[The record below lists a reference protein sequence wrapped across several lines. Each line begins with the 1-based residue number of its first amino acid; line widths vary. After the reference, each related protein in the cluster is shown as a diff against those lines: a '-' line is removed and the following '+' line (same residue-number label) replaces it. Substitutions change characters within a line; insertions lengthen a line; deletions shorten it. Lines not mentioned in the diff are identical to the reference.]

1 MKAPIERHES
11 FVDVLIP
18 KSRYSVTEYM
28 ICGVYFLFQGETL
41 QYIGQSV
48 NILARCG
55 DHFRQGKPFD
65 SFTFVRCKPEQL
77 DVLERSCIR
86 MFKPPLNGSRLYGD
100 AGCDYDFGNGLG
112 NGIRKP
118 RVVERHYTLVKEP
131 SALLDKKEVAAMIG
145 ITTRAL
151 SNLLRDGHLNLQPV
165 QIGNMQ
171 KYRRSDVESA
181 IAAVIASDQ
190 VSGSNAA

>member
-1 MKAPIERHES
+1 MKAPIERQES

-55 DHFRQGKPFD
+55 DHSRQGKPFD

-86 MFKPPLNGSRLYGD
+86 MFKPPLNGGKLYGD
-100 AGCDYDFGNGLG
+100 SGYDYDFGNGYG
-112 NGIRKP
+112 SGVRKP
-118 RVVERHYTLVKEP
+118 RDVHRHYTLIKEQP
-131 SALLDKKEVAAMIG
+131 AFLDKDEVAAMMG
-145 ITTRAL
+145 LTRPAL
-151 SNLLRDGHLNLQPV
+151 KRLLKEGHLNLPLV
-165 QIGNMQ
+165 KIGHVE
-171 KYRRSDVESA
+171 KYRRSDVENA
-181 IAAVIASDQ
+181 IAAVIASGE
-190 VSGSNAA
+190 VSGSNGA